1 MAVGNGASRVTMKE
15 SKMKT
20 LKCPSCGNE
29 MQLQSDVYD
38 EDLYTGNYTRM
49 YYYECINCPLATTP
63 ADTAKDAENQIKELI
78 SKFPPIMR
86 VWPEDTVVWKNTP
99 VTILDKDVQYGEL
112 LVINSQGRKFLIP
125 HHAVEKWP
133 WELKRQEQP

>member
-1 MAVGNGASRVTMKE
+1 
-15 SKMKT
+15 MKT
-20 LKCPSCGNE
+20 LKCPLCGNE
-29 MQLQSDVYD
+29 MQLQSDEICSGYYAP
-38 EDLYTGNYTRM
+38 L
-49 YYYECINCPLATTP
+49 YYYECIGCLLATTP

-112 LVINSQGRKFLIP
+112 LVINSQGSKFLLDPPDI
-125 HHAVEKWP
+125 EKWP
-133 WELKRQEQP
+133 WEIKQAE

>member
-20 LKCPSCGNE
+20 PKCPVCGNE
-29 MQLQSDVYD
+29 MQLQSDEICSGY
-38 EDLYTGNYTRM
+38 YTPL
-49 YYYECINCPLATTP
+49 YYYECIGCPLATTP

-99 VTILDKDVQYGEL
+99 VTILDKDVPCGEL

-125 HHAVEKWP
+125 HHAIEKWP
-133 WELKRQEQP
+133 WEIKQAE

>member
-20 LKCPSCGNE
+20 PKCPVCGNE
-29 MQLQSDVYD
+29 MQLQSDEICSGY
-38 EDLYTGNYTRM
+38 YTPL
-49 YYYECINCPLATTP
+49 YYYECIACPLATTP

-99 VTILDKDVQYGEL
+99 VTILDKDVPCGEL

-125 HHAVEKWP
+125 HHAIEKWP
-133 WELKRQEQP
+133 WELERVN

>member
-1 MAVGNGASRVTMKE
+1 MKE

-20 LKCPSCGNE
+20 LKCPLCGNE

-49 YYYECINCPLATTP
+49 YYYECIACPLATTP
-63 ADTAKDAENQIKELI
+63 ADTAKDAKNQIKELI

-112 LVINSQGRKFLIP
+112 LVINSQGSKFLLDPPDI
-125 HHAVEKWP
+125 EKWP
-133 WELKRQEQP
+133 WEIKQAE